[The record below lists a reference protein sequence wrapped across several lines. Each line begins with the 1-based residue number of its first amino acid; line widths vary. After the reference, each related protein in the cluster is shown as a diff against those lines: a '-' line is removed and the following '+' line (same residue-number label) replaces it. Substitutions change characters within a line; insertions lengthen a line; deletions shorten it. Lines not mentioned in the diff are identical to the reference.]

1 MLIIQGAA
9 ESSRLLIL
17 TFSVILADAPRQVLT
32 YSGRYKRACLVSVIY
47 FVLALASFFVTRFT
61 DVLITEYWALSA
73 IVVFFAGLLAV
84 RNERGERTADY
95 KLRSYLTVET
105 LYTAVASQ
113 FALLALSAMSLAQ
126 ATTGFRLAY
135 LIGFAPVFM
144 LIQGF
149 MPIYIRLLARD
160 ASDALLVSRLMR
172 LWGMSVGALMV
183 LAGASAGLYLS
194 FGHAGGSLESA
205 LPFLIPVGLSI
216 LGAQTLE
223 GAMNGLR
230 LFWTPGRVLRLRL
243 MSVTAEFVAQVV
255 AVVLGGVGG
264 LMVVISVVG
273 LARVLVAS
281 WLSHPL
287 RLGGPHRRNGV
298 EVIT

>member
-1 MLIIQGAA
+1 
-9 ESSRLLIL
+9 
-17 TFSVILADAPRQVLT
+17 
-32 YSGRYKRACLVSVIY
+32 
-47 FVLALASFFVTRFT
+47 LALASFFVTRFT

-73 IVVFFAGLLAV
+73 IVAFFAGLLAV

-113 FALLALSAMSLAQ
+113 FALLALSAMSLAH

-135 LIGFAPVFM
+135 SVVCGPVFM

-149 MPIYIRLLARD
+149 TPIYIRLLARD
-160 ASDALLVSRLMR
+160 ASEALLVARLMR

-194 FGHAGGSLESA
+194 FGHVGRSFESA

-223 GAMNGLR
+223 GAMNGVR
-230 LFWTPGRVLRLRL
+230 LFWSPDTVLRLRL
-243 MSVTAEFVAQVV
+243 TSVTAEFVAQVV
-255 AVVLGGVGG
+255 AVALGGVAG
-264 LMVVISVVG
+264 LMVVIAAVG

-281 WLSHPL
+281 WLSHPR
-287 RLGGPHRRNGV
+287 RLGAQNRRNGV
-298 EVIT
+298 EVVT

>member
-1 MLIIQGAA
+1 
-9 ESSRLLIL
+9 
-17 TFSVILADAPRQVLT
+17 
-32 YSGRYKRACLVSVIY
+32 
-47 FVLALASFFVTRFT
+47 LALASFFVTRFT

-73 IVVFFAGLLAV
+73 IVAFFAGLLAV

-113 FALLALSAMSLAQ
+113 FALLALSAMSLAH

-135 LIGFAPVFM
+135 SVVCGPVFM

-149 MPIYIRLLARD
+149 TPIYIRLLARD
-160 ASDALLVSRLMR
+160 ASEALLVARLMR

-183 LAGASAGLYLS
+183 LAGATAGLYLS
-194 FGHAGGSLESA
+194 FGHVGRSFESA

-223 GAMNGLR
+223 GAMNGVR
-230 LFWTPGRVLRLRL
+230 LFWSPDIVLRLRL
-243 MSVTAEFVAQVV
+243 TSVTAEFVAQVV
-255 AVVLGGVGG
+255 AVALGGVAG
-264 LMVVISVVG
+264 LMMVIAAVG

-281 WLSHPL
+281 WLSHPR
-287 RLGGPHRRNGV
+287 RLGAQNRRNGV
-298 EVIT
+298 EVVT